1 MTGYIRISM
10 VICVQQK
17 ERRTF
22 QMKTYKNFKDQVERI
37 ETQNDLID
45 AHIAICQAY
54 SAYKITHA
62 QFDELRNAM
71 ILKRLEK
78 KIAWGQGI

>member
-1 MTGYIRISM
+1 
-10 VICVQQK
+10 
-17 ERRTF
+17 
-22 QMKTYKNFKDQVERI
+22 MKTYRQFKNQVAKI

>member
-1 MTGYIRISM
+1 
-10 VICVQQK
+10 
-17 ERRTF
+17 
-22 QMKTYKNFKDQVERI
+22 MKTYKNFKDQVARI

-54 SAYKITHA
+54 SSYKITHA

>member
-1 MTGYIRISM
+1 MT
-10 VICVQQK
+10 
-17 ERRTF
+17 TF
-22 QMKTYKNFKDQVERI
+22 KNFKNQVSRI
-37 ETQNDLID
+37 QNQNDLID

-54 SAYKITHA
+54 SAYRLTHK

>member
-1 MTGYIRISM
+1 
-10 VICVQQK
+10 
-17 ERRTF
+17 
-22 QMKTYKNFKDQVERI
+22 MKTYRNFKNQVAKI

>member
-1 MTGYIRISM
+1 MT
-10 VICVQQK
+10 
-17 ERRTF
+17 TF
-22 QMKTYKNFKDQVERI
+22 KNFKYQVARI
-37 ETQNDLID
+37 QNQNDLID

-54 SAYKITHA
+54 SAYRLTHK
-62 QFDELRNAM
+62 QFDELRDAM

>member
-1 MTGYIRISM
+1 MCTTKGTEEIANEAGYS
-10 VICVQQK
+10 VDL
-17 ERRTF
+17 EG
-22 QMKTYKNFKDQVERI
+22 FKDQVARI

-54 SAYKITHA
+54 SAYKLTHA

>member
-1 MTGYIRISM
+1 
-10 VICVQQK
+10 
-17 ERRTF
+17 
-22 QMKTYKNFKDQVERI
+22 MKTYRQFKNQVAKI

-54 SAYKITHA
+54 SAYKLTHA

>member
-1 MTGYIRISM
+1 
-10 VICVQQK
+10 
-17 ERRTF
+17 
-22 QMKTYKNFKDQVERI
+22 MKTYKNFKNQVARI

>member
-1 MTGYIRISM
+1 
-10 VICVQQK
+10 
-17 ERRTF
+17 
-22 QMKTYKNFKDQVERI
+22 MKTYKNFKDQVARI

-54 SAYKITHA
+54 SAYKLTHA

>member
-1 MTGYIRISM
+1 M

-17 ERRTF
+17 ERRKL
-22 QMKTYKNFKDQVERI
+22 QMKTYKNFKDQVARI

-54 SAYKITHA
+54 SAYKLTHA

>member
-1 MTGYIRISM
+1 
-10 VICVQQK
+10 
-17 ERRTF
+17 
-22 QMKTYKNFKDQVERI
+22 MKTYKIFKDQVANI

-45 AHIAICQAY
+45 AHIAICRAY
-54 SAYKITHA
+54 SAYKLTHA
-62 QFDELRNAM
+62 QFSELRNAM

>member
-1 MTGYIRISM
+1 MTTI
-10 VICVQQK
+10 
-17 ERRTF
+17 
-22 QMKTYKNFKDQVERI
+22 KNFKNQVARI
-37 ETQNDLID
+37 QNQNDLID

-54 SAYKITHA
+54 SAYKLTHK
-62 QFDELRNAM
+62 QFDELRDAM

>member
-1 MTGYIRISM
+1 
-10 VICVQQK
+10 
-17 ERRTF
+17 
-22 QMKTYKNFKDQVERI
+22 MKTYKNFKDQVARI

-71 ILKRLEK
+71 ILQRLEK

>member
-1 MTGYIRISM
+1 MTI
-10 VICVQQK
+10 
-17 ERRTF
+17 F
-22 QMKTYKNFKDQVERI
+22 KNFKNQVARI
-37 ETQNDLID
+37 QNQNDLID

-54 SAYKITHA
+54 SAYRLTHK
-62 QFDELRNAM
+62 QFDELRDAM

>member
-1 MTGYIRISM
+1 
-10 VICVQQK
+10 
-17 ERRTF
+17 
-22 QMKTYKNFKDQVERI
+22 MKTYKNFKDQVAKI

>member
-1 MTGYIRISM
+1 
-10 VICVQQK
+10 
-17 ERRTF
+17 
-22 QMKTYKNFKDQVERI
+22 MKTYKNFKDQVARI

>member
-1 MTGYIRISM
+1 
-10 VICVQQK
+10 
-17 ERRTF
+17 
-22 QMKTYKNFKDQVERI
+22 MKTYKNFKDQVARI
-37 ETQNDLID
+37 KTQNDLID

-54 SAYKITHA
+54 SAYKLTHA

>member
-1 MTGYIRISM
+1 MT
-10 VICVQQK
+10 
-17 ERRTF
+17 TF
-22 QMKTYKNFKDQVERI
+22 KNFKNQVARI
-37 ETQNDLID
+37 QNQNDLID

-54 SAYKITHA
+54 SAYRLTHT
-62 QFDELRNAM
+62 QFDELRDAM

>member
-1 MTGYIRISM
+1 MT
-10 VICVQQK
+10 
-17 ERRTF
+17 TF
-22 QMKTYKNFKDQVERI
+22 KNFKNQVARI
-37 ETQNDLID
+37 QNQNDLID

-54 SAYKITHA
+54 SAYRLPHK

>member
-1 MTGYIRISM
+1 MCTPKGTQEDSTMT
-10 VICVQQK
+10 
-17 ERRTF
+17 TF
-22 QMKTYKNFKDQVERI
+22 KNFKNQVARI
-37 ETQNDLID
+37 QNQNDLID

-54 SAYKITHA
+54 SAYRLTHK
-62 QFDELRNAM
+62 QFDELRDAM

>member
-1 MTGYIRISM
+1 
-10 VICVQQK
+10 
-17 ERRTF
+17 
-22 QMKTYKNFKDQVERI
+22 MKTYKNFKVQVARI
-37 ETQNDLID
+37 QTQNDLID

-54 SAYKITHA
+54 SAYMLTHA

>member
-1 MTGYIRISM
+1 MCTPKGTREDSKMT
-10 VICVQQK
+10 
-17 ERRTF
+17 TF
-22 QMKTYKNFKDQVERI
+22 KNFKNQVARI
-37 ETQNDLID
+37 QNQNDLID

-54 SAYKITHA
+54 SAYKLTHK
-62 QFDELRNAM
+62 QIDELRDAM

>member
-1 MTGYIRISM
+1 
-10 VICVQQK
+10 
-17 ERRTF
+17 
-22 QMKTYKNFKDQVERI
+22 MKTYRQFKNQVAKI

-54 SAYKITHA
+54 SAYKLTHA
-62 QFDELRNAM
+62 QFDELRNTM